1 MSDMS
6 LHRVSPR
13 SRLRLVTLALIAASS
28 LPLAAASVEKPVF
41 SPPDGR
47 ANLKGTWKLSCATPG
62 AVIRFA
68 IGGSDPSKTSPEYKG
83 EKEFRNASFTNGQ
96 FIVKAKAWSAD
107 GKSESAVATATYLPP
122 LPKPSPPTLTP
133 PGGEVS
139 IGSAIVVGAPSDVI
153 VRVAFGTAD
162 PGPSSSTIKGSIK
175 LTENFFQ
182 GGRLELKARAYSK
195 DGSAESEV
203 VSGKYFLS
211 SGKPLAPVLTP
222 SGGEVAIGSTI
233 IVRCASSDVDLHVA
247 FGGADPGLSSSK
259 IKVPIEVTDKLF
271 PNGKLHVKVRA
282 YRKGSHEE
290 SPVVSGNFFLSSG
303 KPLAPVLTPPGGEVA
318 IGSKINVSCASSD
331 VTLRAAMGGPD
342 PGPSSPKVDKWID
355 VTPQL
360 FTNGKLR
367 VKVRAY
373 RNVGPGEGPVVTG
386 DYTPAADKTAAPVF
400 SPSQGEIR
408 PGATITLTSSIPATI
423 RYTFGKM
430 EPTANAYAYSGPITV
445 TEEMARRGPTLEMR
459 ARAFKGSVAQ
469 GPVATAT
476 FTFSQEVLP
485 VPTISPGSGVFP
497 GKVKVEI
504 RSTAAGATIRYTT
517 DGREPDAS
525 SRAYAGP
532 FEVDTTKGATVLAK
546 AFRTG
551 AKESTT
557 ASATYRSTAAGPV
570 RPAEFSPRS
579 GTRFTGK
586 LDVTIS
592 APEADWALDIVV
604 DGDNPEKGKAQ
615 RIGSAKITL
624 VDSAHVSARVKA
636 KDGRQSDFAGATYV
650 RVPAPPKV
658 TPGADARFQ
667 GRQVVDVVGAHP
679 ADVVEVE
686 VDGPASQRTKK
697 RGPGPFRLEITE
709 TATVTARSYS
719 KAGESS
725 PVVRVRLEREMKT
738 TLK

>member
-1 MSDMS
+1 MSEMS
-6 LHRVSPR
+6 PYRVSPR
-13 SRLRLVTLALIAASS
+13 SWIRLMTLALVAASS

-47 ANLKGTWKLSCATPG
+47 VNLTGAWKLACTTPG

-68 IGGSDPSKTSPEYKG
+68 VGGNAPSKTSPEYKG
-83 EKEFRNASFTNGQ
+83 EQGFRNASFTSGQ
-96 FIVKAKAWSAD
+96 FVVKAKAWSAD
-107 GKSESAVATATYLPP
+107 GKSESVVATATYLPP
-122 LPKPSPPTLTP
+122 GPKPSAPTLTP

-139 IGSAIVVGAPSDVI
+139 AGSTIVVDGATSDVI
-153 VRVAFGTAD
+153 VRVSFGPAE
-162 PGPSSSTIKGSIK
+162 PGPSSSKVEAPIK
-175 LTENFFQ
+175 LTDNLFNNGQ
-182 GGRLELKARAYSK
+182 LQLKARAYRK
-195 DGSAESEV
+195 DGSGESEV

-222 SGGEVAIGSTI
+222 PDGDIAVG
-233 IVRCASSDVDLHVA
+233 
-247 FGGADPGLSSSK
+247 SK
-259 IKVPIEVTDKLF
+259 IK
-271 PNGKLHVKVRA
+271 
-282 YRKGSHEE
+282 
-290 SPVVSGNFFLSSG
+290 
-303 KPLAPVLTPPGGEVA
+303 
-318 IGSKINVSCASSD
+318 VSCASSD
-331 VTLRAAMGGPD
+331 VTLRMATGGPD
-342 PGPSSPKVDKWID
+342 PGPSSPKVDKWIE

-373 RNVGPGEGPVVTG
+373 RNDGLGGGPVASG
-386 DYTPAADKTAAPVF
+386 DYTLAAEKMSAPVF
-400 SPSQGEIR
+400 SPSQGEIKS
-408 PGATITLTSSIPATI
+408 GATITLTSSIPGTI

-469 GPVATAT
+469 GPVATAN
-476 FTFSQEVLP
+476 FTFSQEILP
-485 VPTISPGSGVFP
+485 APTISPGSGVFP

-532 FEVDTTKGATVLAK
+532 FEVDTTKGATVTAK

-551 AKESTT
+551 AKESAT
-557 ASATYRSTAAGPV
+557 ASAMYRSTAAGPV
-570 RPAEFSPRS
+570 RPAVFSPRS
-579 GTRFTGK
+579 DTRFTGK

-592 APEADWALDIVV
+592 APEAGWVLDIVV
-604 DGDNPEKGKAQ
+604 EGDTPEKGKAQ

-624 VDSAHVSARVKA
+624 TDSAHVSARVKA
-636 KDGRQSDFAGATYV
+636 KDGRQSDAAGATYV

-667 GRQVVDVVGAHP
+667 GRQVVDVVAAHP

-686 VDGPASQRTKK
+686 VDGPASQRTNK

-709 TATVTARSYS
+709 TAMVTARSFS

-738 TLK
+738 TLR